1 MWHQKRGN
9 QDKKQKLLKMEL
21 KITNTLTS
29 AGAVGGIIYGIS
41 KQKGFWA
48 TAGYTLLFAVAGGML
63 GTAINSQKK

>member
-1 MWHQKRGN
+1 
-9 QDKKQKLLKMEL
+9 MEL
-21 KITNTLTS
+21 KLTNTLTS

-63 GTAINSQKK
+63 GTAVNSVKNK